1 MSYPTV
7 TAPYG
12 LKPINRFDG
21 MPYAGATNQYPV
33 TSGQAVFNGQV
44 VAFVNGGTV
53 SPVASHSAS
62 TYAVGVVMG
71 VQYTNSTGQTVQA
84 QYAPSSGVSDVIAY
98 VVNDPA
104 AEFKVAVTGNNQ
116 TITPVAGT
124 VLNTNVLLVVGTGDT
139 ATGNINSSVDGASA
153 NSTDTSLFRVTAL
166 IPDTAYELNNAIVYP
181 EVVVKFNGTWH
192 QQLST
197 TGTAKS

>member
-1 MSYPTV
+1 MAFPTV
-7 TAPYG
+7 SAPYG
-12 LKPINRFDG
+12 FKPINRFDG

-33 TSGQAVFNGQV
+33 TSGQAVYNGQV

-53 SPVASHSAS
+53 SPVALTGQVSI
-62 TYAVGVVMG
+62 YAVGIVVG

-84 QYAPSSGVSDVIAY
+84 QYAPASGVTNVIAY

-104 AEFKVAVTGNNQ
+104 AEFKVAVTNASG
-116 TITPVAGT
+116 TIVPIAGT
-124 VLNTNVLLVVGTGDT
+124 VLNTNVGGVTGTGD
-139 ATGNINSSVDGASA
+139 ASTGNINSSVDG
-153 NSTDTSLFRVTAL
+153 STADDLATLLFRVTAL
-166 IPDTAYELNNAIVYP
+166 VPETIDPTTGNYT

-197 TGTAKS
+197 LGTTL

>member
-12 LKPINRFDG
+12 LRPINRFDG

-33 TSGQAVFNGQV
+33 TSGQAVYNGQV

-53 SPVASHSAS
+53 SPVASHTAS

-139 ATGNINSSVDGASA
+139 ATGNINSSIDGTSA
-153 NSTDTSLFRVTAL
+153 NSTATSLFRVTAL
-166 IPDTAYELNNAIVYP
+166 IPDTIDPTTGYYS

-197 TGTAKS
+197 TGTTT

>member
-12 LKPINRFDG
+12 LRPINRFDG

-33 TSGQAVFNGQV
+33 TSGEAVFNGQV

-53 SPVASHSAS
+53 SPVASHTAS

-84 QYAPSSGVSDVIAY
+84 QYAPASGVSDVIAY

-139 ATGNINSSVDGASA
+139 ATGNINSSVDGSSA
-153 NSTDTSLFRVTAL
+153 NSTATSLFRVTAL
-166 IPDTAYELNNAIVYP
+166 IPDTIDPATGYYS

-197 TGTAKS
+197 LGTTT

>member
-1 MSYPTV
+1 MAYPSV

-33 TSGQAVFNGQV
+33 TSGQAVYNGQV
-44 VAFVNGGTV
+44 VAFVTGGTV
-53 SPVASHSAS
+53 SPVASHTAS
-62 TYAVGVVMG
+62 TNAVGVVTG
-71 VQYTNSTGQTVQA
+71 VQYTNSSGQTVQA
-84 QYAPSSGVSDVIAY
+84 QYAPASGVTNVIAY

-124 VLNTNVLLVVGTGDT
+124 ILNSNVLLVVGTGDT
-139 ATGNINSSVDGASA
+139 ATGNINSSIDGSSA
-153 NSTDTSLFRVTAL
+153 GVTATSLFRVTAL
-166 IPDTAYELNNAIVYP
+166 IPETIDPTTGYYS
-181 EVVVKFNGTWH
+181 EVVVKFNGTFH

-197 TGTAKS
+197 TGTAPA

>member
-33 TSGQAVFNGQV
+33 TSGQAVYNGQV
-44 VAFVNGGTV
+44 VAFVTGGTV
-53 SPVASHSAS
+53 SPVASHTAS
-62 TYAVGVVMG
+62 TNAVGVVMG

-84 QYAPSSGVSDVIAY
+84 QYAPASGVTDVIAY

-124 VLNTNVLLVVGTGDT
+124 VLNSNVLLVVGTGDT
-139 ATGNINSSVDGASA
+139 ATGNINSSVDG
-153 NSTDTSLFRVTAL
+153 STAATGTNNLFRVTAL
-166 IPDTAYELNNAIVYP
+166 IPDTIDPATGYYS

-197 TGTAKS
+197 TGTAPA

>member
-12 LKPINRFDG
+12 LRPINRFDG

-53 SPVASHSAS
+53 SPVASHTAS

-84 QYAPSSGVSDVIAY
+84 QYAPSSGVTNVIAY

-139 ATGNINSSVDGASA
+139 ATGNINSSIDGSSA
-153 NSTDTSLFRVTAL
+153 NSTATSLFRVTAL
-166 IPDTAYELNNAIVYP
+166 IPDTIDPTTGYYS

-197 TGTAKS
+197 TGTTT

>member
-1 MSYPTV
+1 MAYPSV

-33 TSGQAVFNGQV
+33 TSGQAVYNGQV

-53 SPVASHSAS
+53 SPVASHTAS
-62 TYAVGVVMG
+62 TYAVGVVVG
-71 VQYTNSTGQTVQA
+71 VQYTNSSGQTVQA
-84 QYAPSSGVSDVIAY
+84 QYAPASGVTNVIAY

-124 VLNTNVLLVVGTGDT
+124 VLNTNVLLVVGTGDP
-139 ATGNINSSVDGASA
+139 ATGNINSSIDGSSA
-153 NSTDTSLFRVTAL
+153 DDDATYLFRVTAL
-166 IPDTAYELNNAIVYP
+166 VPETVNLTTGYYS

-197 TGTAKS
+197 LGTTV

>member
-1 MSYPTV
+1 MAYPSV

-12 LKPINRFDG
+12 LVPINRFDG
-21 MPYAGATNQYPV
+21 IAYAGATNQYPV
-33 TSGQAVFNGQV
+33 TSGQAVYNGQV

-53 SPVASHSAS
+53 SPVASHTAS
-62 TYAVGVVMG
+62 TYAVGVVVG
-71 VQYTNSTGQTVQA
+71 VQYTNSSGQTVQA
-84 QYAPSSGVSDVIAY
+84 QYAPASGVTNVIAY

-124 VLNTNVLLVVGTGDT
+124 ILNSNVLLVVGTGNT
-139 ATGNINSSVDGASA
+139 ATGDINSSIDGSSA
-153 NSTDTSLFRVTAL
+153 GVTATSLFRVTGL
-166 IPDTAYELNNAIVYP
+166 VP
-181 EVVVKFNGTWH
+181 ETIDPTTGYYSEVIVKFNGTWH

-197 TGTAKS
+197 TGTAPA

>member
-1 MSYPTV
+1 MAFPTV
-7 TAPYG
+7 SAPYG
-12 LKPINRFDG
+12 FKPINRFDG

-33 TSGQAVFNGQV
+33 TSGQAVYNGQV

-53 SPVASHSAS
+53 SPVALTSSAS
-62 TYAVGVVMG
+62 IYAVGVVMG
-71 VQYTNSTGQTVQA
+71 VQYTNSSGQTVQA
-84 QYAPSSGVSDVIAY
+84 QYAPASGVTNVIAY

-116 TITPVAGT
+116 TITGVAGT
-124 VLNTNVLLVVGTGDT
+124 ILNTNVQGVTGTGDP
-139 ATGNINSSVDGASA
+139 ATGNINSSVNGASA
-153 NSTDTSLFRVTAL
+153 DDDATFLFRVTAL
-166 IPDTAYELNNAIVYP
+166 VPETIDPTTGNYT

-197 TGTAKS
+197 LGTTL

>member
-1 MSYPTV
+1 MAYPSV

-21 MPYAGATNQYPV
+21 LPYAGATNQYPV

-44 VAFVNGGTV
+44 VAFVTGGTV
-53 SPVASHSAS
+53 SPVASHTAS
-62 TYAVGVVMG
+62 TNAVGVVVG
-71 VQYTNSTGQTVQA
+71 VQYTNSSGQTVQA
-84 QYAPSSGVSDVIAY
+84 QYAPASGVTNVIAY

-124 VLNTNVLLVVGTGDT
+124 ILNSNVLLVVGTGNT
-139 ATGNINSSVDGASA
+139 TTGDINSSIDGSSA
-153 NSTDTSLFRVTAL
+153 AAGATYLFRVTGL
-166 IPDTAYELNNAIVYP
+166 VP
-181 EVVVKFNGTWH
+181 ETIDPTTGYYSEVIVKFNGTFH

-197 TGTAKS
+197 TGTAPA

>member
-1 MSYPTV
+1 MAYPSV

-21 MPYAGATNQYPV
+21 LPYAGATNQYPV
-33 TSGQAVFNGQV
+33 TSGQAVYNGQV
-44 VAFVNGGTV
+44 VAFVTGGTV
-53 SPVASHSAS
+53 SPVASHTAS
-62 TYAVGVVMG
+62 TFAVGVVVG
-71 VQYTNSTGQTVQA
+71 VQYTNSSGQTVQA
-84 QYAPSSGVSDVIAY
+84 QYAPSSGVTNVIAY

-124 VLNTNVLLVVGTGDT
+124 ILNSNVLLVVGTGDT
-139 ATGNINSSVDGASA
+139 ATGNINSSIDGSSA
-153 NSTDTSLFRVTAL
+153 GVTATSLFRVTAL
-166 IPDTAYELNNAIVYP
+166 VP
-181 EVVVKFNGTWH
+181 ETIDPTTGYYSEVIVKFNGTWH

-197 TGTAKS
+197 TGTAPA

>member
-1 MSYPTV
+1 MAYPSV

-21 MPYAGATNQYPV
+21 IAYAGATNQYPV
-33 TSGQAVFNGQV
+33 TSGQAVYNGQV
-44 VAFVNGGTV
+44 VAFVTGGTV
-53 SPVASHSAS
+53 SPVASHTAS
-62 TYAVGVVMG
+62 TFAVGVVVG
-71 VQYTNSTGQTVQA
+71 VQYTNSSGQTVQA
-84 QYAPSSGVSDVIAY
+84 QYAPASGVTNVIAY

-124 VLNTNVLLVVGTGDT
+124 ILNSNVLLVVGTGNT
-139 ATGNINSSVDGASA
+139 STGNINSSIDGSSA
-153 NSTDTSLFRVTAL
+153 GVTATSLFRVTAL
-166 IPDTAYELNNAIVYP
+166 VP
-181 EVVVKFNGTWH
+181 ETVDPTTGYYSEVIVKFNGTWH

-197 TGTAKS
+197 TGTAPA

>member
-33 TSGQAVFNGQV
+33 TVGQAVFNGQV
-44 VAFVNGGTV
+44 VAFVTGGTV
-53 SPVASHSAS
+53 SPVASHTAS

-84 QYAPSSGVSDVIAY
+84 QYAPSSGVTDVIAY

-124 VLNTNVLLVVGTGDT
+124 ILNSNVLLVVGTGDT
-139 ATGNINSSVDGASA
+139 ATGNINSSVDG
-153 NSTDTSLFRVTAL
+153 STAATGTNNLFRVTAL
-166 IPDTAYELNNAIVYP
+166 IPDTIDPATGYYS

-197 TGTAKS
+197 IGTAPA

>member
-12 LKPINRFDG
+12 LRPINRFDG

-44 VAFVNGGTV
+44 VAFVTGGTV
-53 SPVASHSAS
+53 SPVASHTAS

-84 QYAPSSGVSDVIAY
+84 QYAPSSGVTDVIAY

-124 VLNTNVLLVVGTGDT
+124 ILNSNVLLVVGTGDT
-139 ATGNINSSVDGASA
+139 ATGNINSSIDGSSA
-153 NSTDTSLFRVTAL
+153 ATGTNNLFRVTAL
-166 IPDTAYELNNAIVYP
+166 IPDTIDPATGYYS

-197 TGTAKS
+197 IGTAPA

>member
-1 MSYPTV
+1 MAYPSV

-21 MPYAGATNQYPV
+21 LPYAGATNQYPV
-33 TSGQAVFNGQV
+33 TSGQAVYNGQV
-44 VAFVNGGTV
+44 VAFVTGGTV
-53 SPVASHSAS
+53 SPVASHTAS
-62 TYAVGVVMG
+62 TYAVGVVVG
-71 VQYTNSTGQTVQA
+71 VQYTNSSGQTVQA
-84 QYAPSSGVSDVIAY
+84 QYAPASGVTNVIAY

-124 VLNTNVLLVVGTGDT
+124 ILNSNVLLVVGTGDA
-139 ATGNINSSVDGASA
+139 ATGNINSSIDGGSA
-153 NSTDTSLFRVTAL
+153 GVTATSLFRVTAL
-166 IPDTAYELNNAIVYP
+166 VP
-181 EVVVKFNGTWH
+181 ETIDPTTGYYSEVIVKFNGTWH

-197 TGTAKS
+197 PGTAPA

>member
-53 SPVASHSAS
+53 SPVASHTAS
-62 TYAVGVVMG
+62 TFAVGVVMG

-84 QYAPSSGVSDVIAY
+84 QYAPSSGVTNVIAY

-139 ATGNINSSVDGASA
+139 ATGNINSSIDGTSA
-153 NSTDTSLFRVTAL
+153 NSTATSLFRVTAL
-166 IPDTAYELNNAIVYP
+166 VPDTIDPATGYYS

-197 TGTAKS
+197 TGTATS